1 MIVIYNP
8 RVVPDEKIVFFANVA
23 FKSVICLYLIG
34 HRSFKLNQKRTTLFF
49 HSKRNQRFSF
59 VQNCWSLDS
68 LDRERRISFNLVPSS
83 NGKSGYLHFKV
94 KPENTHRRGMDLH
107 TAGLQFNWKI
117 RRYLHVVK
125 ELNIITLNW
134 RPAVCW
140 SLPLRSVFSSQ
151 TMEFFGRR
159 RWTTGLAQ

>member
-94 KPENTHRRGMDLH
+94 KLENTHPIQL
-107 TAGLQFNWKI
+107 
-117 RRYLHVVK
+117 VS
-125 ELNIITLNW
+125 
-134 RPAVCW
+134 
-140 SLPLRSVFSSQ
+140 SL
-151 TMEFFGRR
+151 
-159 RWTTGLAQ
+159 TGLDLTKKENTSLFACSEGVKYNHVELETSCMLILNPTVSVLKSNHGALW